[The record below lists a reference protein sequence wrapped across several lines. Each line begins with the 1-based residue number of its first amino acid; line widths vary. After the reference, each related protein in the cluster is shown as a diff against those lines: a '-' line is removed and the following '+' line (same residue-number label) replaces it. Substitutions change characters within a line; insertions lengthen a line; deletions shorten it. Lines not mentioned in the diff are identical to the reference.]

1 MSTKKV
7 DERII
12 EEAKKD
18 FKYLIDRGYRKEYAL
33 NVVCNHYRIPKNERI
48 KIIRTVHSEE
58 EIKII
63 KSKLI
68 SIEDLKKLKSK
79 EIEINIDG
87 YNVLIGV
94 EAFLKGRVILCD
106 DGIYRD
112 FEGVYGKYKMSEYT
126 EKSLNLLL
134 KLFKKHNIKPT
145 FYFDAQVSKSGEL
158 SKMTK
163 NFMEE
168 NNINGDAICT
178 KHCDKTLKE
187 KEVVATSDTIIIKS
201 PKVRYVVDL
210 IKELKVVK

>member
-1 MSTKKV
+1 MSAKKV

-18 FKYLIDRGYRKEYAL
+18 FKYLIDRGYKKEYAL
-33 NVVCNHYRIPKNERI
+33 NMVCNHYKIPKDERI

-68 SIEDLKKLKSK
+68 SIKDLKKLNKST
-79 EIEINIDG
+79 INIDG

-112 FEGVYGKYKMSEYT
+112 FESIYGKYKMSEYT
-126 EKSLNLLL
+126 KKSLNLLL
-134 KLFKKHNIKPT
+134 KLFKKHNIKPI

-158 SKMTK
+158 AKIVRDLMKKEGIEGNALCIK
-163 NFMEE
+163 N
-168 NNINGDAICT
+168 
-178 KHCDKTLKE
+178 CDKTLKE
-187 KEVVATSDTIIIKS
+187 KEIVATSDTIIIKS

-210 IKELKVVK
+210 IKEVKGG